1 VGGSGVSVAASIVGS
16 TVDGVSTELSPGD
29 VVEGLK
35 LQAKIE
41 HNSKIGVIADRK
53 AIILSS
59 SFN

>member
-1 VGGSGVSVAASIVGS
+1 MSVAASIVGS

-53 AIILSS
+53 ALILSS